1 MGTKGSSNAFLINFA
16 IFTGKHKK
24 ETSTHVYSYEY
35 CETLM
40 NNYFEEYLRTTASM
54 VRDFLEITVINYL
67 HMKKRNFLA

>member
-1 MGTKGSSNAFLINFA
+1 MGTKASTKAVLINFA

-54 VRDFLEITVINYL
+54 IRES
-67 HMKKRNFLA
+67 

>member
-1 MGTKGSSNAFLINFA
+1 MGTEASTNAFLINFA

-24 ETSTHVYSYEY
+24 ETPTHVYSYEY

-54 VRDFLEITVINYL
+54 VRDS
-67 HMKKRNFLA
+67 